1 MTIIFDWVQ
10 PKRSS
15 GNQPANYESMF
26 VSHVKTGKNKDG
38 TLRFGVAV
46 VIPEKMMKSARF
58 VIGDR
63 AVIGFGF
70 DPEKGRCVAVKRVV
84 SNGYRLGPASGPKG
98 AGNADKAKG
107 KVIRSRVQ
115 STETPEGAH
124 KDFSSHNG
132 GIEVMDDGTLL
143 AWEGLNGQQ

>member
-10 PKRSS
+10 PKRAS
-15 GNQPANYESMF
+15 GNQPANYESMI
-26 VSHVKTGKNKDG
+26 VSHVKAGKNKDG

-84 SNGYRLGPASGPKG
+84 SNGYKLVPASGGTKG
-98 AGNADKAKG
+98 AADKEKG
-107 KVIRSRVQ
+107 KVMRSRVQ

-124 KDFSSHNG
+124 KDFSSHDG
-132 GIEVMDDGTLL
+132 GFEVMDDGTLM
-143 AWEGLNGQQ
+143 AWEGLNEKQ

>member
-10 PKRSS
+10 PKRAS

-84 SNGYRLGPASGPKG
+84 SNGYKLAPASGGTKG
-98 AGNADKAKG
+98 VADKEKG
-107 KVIRSRVQ
+107 KVMRSRVQ
-115 STETPEGAH
+115 SSETPEGAH
-124 KDFSSHNG
+124 KDFSSHDG
-132 GIEVMDDGTLL
+132 GFEVMDDGTLM
-143 AWEGLNGQQ
+143 AWEGLNEKQ